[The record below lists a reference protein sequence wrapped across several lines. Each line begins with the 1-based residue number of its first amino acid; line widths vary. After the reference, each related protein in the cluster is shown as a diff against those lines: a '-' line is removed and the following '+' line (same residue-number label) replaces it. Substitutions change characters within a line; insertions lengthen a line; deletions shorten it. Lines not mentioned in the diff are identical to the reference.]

1 MAKSTK
7 NSSQSNRKRPPAVT
21 PEGRL
26 NQIKSDAYDLLE
38 SRIRNGTAT
47 SQELTT
53 IIKMDMTKTNLEA
66 IKLEHEV
73 AVLKAKKEQ
82 MDSAKRVEE
91 LYTNAITA
99 MRSYSGAE
107 NNYEDEPY

>member
-1 MAKSTK
+1 MAKTSK
-7 NSSQSNRKRPPAVT
+7 NLSQKNRKRPPATT

-38 SRIRNGTAT
+38 SRIQNGTAT

-91 LYTNAITA
+91 LYANAITA
-99 MRSYSGAE
+99 MRAYNGSDV
-107 NNYEDEPY
+107 NPKDEDY